1 MQYTEQLDTEVKNLV
16 STKWGFL
23 GKPWP
28 EIHHRFNHR
37 TVIKDMKGN
46 TIDEIKEVLLNRFG
60 FIPVFYFLTVLYGN
74 VEYPGP
80 YREIE
85 KGLVLLYHMV
95 SGGKD
100 MHKVMP
106 YATFYDLYKRFWITN
121 YSELNKKVKQ
131 DLNGMFSSPRI
142 RILASLINNPDG
154 LKNVTLFIDGHDG
167 PAVRTHVIQDMNEII
182 THVSV
187 FKKCAVGNDGTMFI
201 QMKLYNKK
209 ISEADCLG
217 INGGYNLFIQKF
229 KDNATDADYGFHDG
243 NFLHPIRKE
252 PGQKLTLN
260 ETHFNNKFG
269 SFRSSIEAQF
279 SMLGSKFERFNNNRA
294 ALQISDIKYYN
305 IQFRV
310 ACILTNIWRFVD
322 KYDIEVQ
329 PYHKLWYGK
338 GFEFPSKKNKLDLV
352 FSNEQKVNT
361 EYNEMVEMQQ
371 KFLQLNMN
379 QSIDMVI
386 DSEEDAD
393 DNLLKRRRKATRGGQ
408 RNRQYDNSNE
418 IEIIVGHVYTNNKY
432 IFEVKWVG
440 YDAMENSWLAI
451 DKFNDREM
459 LHEYMATHDIQ
470 L

>member
-1 MQYTEQLDTEVKNLV
+1 
-16 STKWGFL
+16 
-23 GKPWP
+23 
-28 EIHHRFNHR
+28 
-37 TVIKDMKGN
+37 
-46 TIDEIKEVLLNRFG
+46 
-60 FIPVFYFLTVLYGN
+60 
-74 VEYPGP
+74 
-80 YREIE
+80 
-85 KGLVLLYHMV
+85 MV
-95 SGGKD
+95 SGESGKD
-100 MHKVMP
+100 MHRVMP
-106 YATFYDLYKRFWITN
+106 CATFYDLYKRFWITN

-142 RILASLINNPDG
+142 CILASLINNPDG
-154 LKNVTLFIDGHDG
+154 FKNVTLFIDGHDSKLKYYKPSESHSLLYSYKLKG
-167 PAVRTHVIQDMNEII
+167 LAVRTQVIQDMNEII

-187 FKKCAVGNDGTMFI
+187 SEKCAVGNDDTMFI
-201 QMKLYNKK
+201 QMKLHKK
-209 ISEADCLG
+209 ISKADCLG
-217 INGGYNLFIQKF
+217 IDGGYNLFIQKF
-229 KDNATDADYGFHDG
+229 KDNAIDAGYGFYDR

-252 PGQKLTLN
+252 PEQKLTLN

-305 IQFRV
+305 IQFRI
-310 ACILTNIWRFVD
+310 ACILTNIWQFVD

-338 GFEFPSKKNKLDLV
+338 GFEFPSNKNKLNLV

-379 QSIDMVI
+379 QLIDMVI

-393 DNLLKRRRKATRGGQ
+393 DNLSKRRRKATRGGQ
-408 RNRQYDNSNE
+408 RNR
-418 IEIIVGHVYTNNKY
+418 H
-432 IFEVKWVG
+432 
-440 YDAMENSWLAI
+440 WLTI
-451 DKFNDREM
+451 DKFNDQEM